1 MPNTQTDS
9 LLTGLKLKF
18 LRFWD
23 SDLCWRFRHAPVII
37 LSFVIAAGMILSAV
51 FAKLDCTLQS
61 VRFGVI

>member
-9 LLTGLKLKF
+9 LLIRLKLQF

-37 LSFVIAAGMILSAV
+37 LSFVIAAGMANMP
-51 FAKLDCTLQS
+51 AAT
-61 VRFGVI
+61 RER